1 MSGPPDPGELR
12 PAAPARRPESARS
25 RDGAG
30 DGSSGPSEDEL
41 KAIERHLASLPVHGG
56 GHVLQDTALGVL
68 LVRAESPGQGLDYAA
83 AVRWPEAE
91 WQARL
96 AAVERRARDDGT
108 WPSLLLADGLT
119 RPADLP
125 GRLAHAGW
133 TELGRETALW
143 ARRPVVVPHLDPQLR
158 LEAGTARSASEY
170 EELERAIF
178 GLPAWGVA
186 ARVRGLTA
194 GFSDGSLRAFLVR
207 SAGVAAAVARLSVL
221 DGSAGLY
228 GIGVAPERRR
238 EDRRW
243 CGFPW
248 RTAIRPPGASTSG
261 SVSRP
266 PSGGVD
272 GWRPVPDQP
281 PGMPSAA
288 SRADSSCKR
297 SRC

>member
-30 DGSSGPSEDEL
+30 DGSSGPSEAEL
-41 KAIERHLASLPVHGG
+41 EAIERHLASLPVHGG

-68 LVRAESPGQGLDYAA
+68 LVRAQSPGQGLDYAA

-143 ARRPVVVPHLDPQLR
+143 ARRPVAVPHLDPQLR

-170 EELERAIF
+170 EELERAVF
-178 GLPAWGVA
+178 GLPAWGAA

-207 SAGVAAAVARLSVL
+207 SGGVAVAVARLSVL

-238 EDRRW
+238 EGLGGFITAVAMRAALARGSSLVWLSVEDGNTAARSLYERLGFQAAFRW
-243 CGFPW
+243 SRWMAP
-248 RTAIRPPGASTSG
+248 RP
-261 SVSRP
+261 
-266 PSGGVD
+266 
-272 GWRPVPDQP
+272 
-281 PGMPSAA
+281 
-288 SRADSSCKR
+288 
-297 SRC
+297 

>member
-1 MSGPPDPGELR
+1 MPVPGDSGELR
-12 PAAPARRPESARS
+12 PAVPTRRPETARG
-25 RDGAG
+25 RDSGAAALEP
-30 DGSSGPSEDEL
+30 PSPEEL
-41 KAIERHLASLPVHGG
+41 QAMERHLASLPVHSGARV
-56 GHVLQDTALGVL
+56 HEDEELGLL
-68 LVRAESPGQGLDYAA
+68 LVRTESPGQGLDYAA

-125 GRLAHAGW
+125 GRLAYAGW

-238 EDRRW
+238 EGLGGFITAVAMRAALARGSSLVWLSVEDGNTAARSLYERLGFQAAFRW
-243 CGFPW
+243 SRWMAP
-248 RTAIRPPGASTSG
+248 RP
-261 SVSRP
+261 
-266 PSGGVD
+266 
-272 GWRPVPDQP
+272 
-281 PGMPSAA
+281 
-288 SRADSSCKR
+288 
-297 SRC
+297 